1 MSIRTTTP
9 TRSTAGTVMR
19 IVLTLVGAAMM
30 VFGAFLP
37 WVRNV
42 LGTDL
47 SWKAF
52 YSPDLRHAHT
62 FVESVG
68 FVFIVLALLGIVGLA
83 AWTGGLGRLAGALGI
98 AGLVW
103 SAIQVFSAS
112 GQKMEGLD
120 TRMEIGAWLALAG
133 SVIVLIAGFLSTPEP
148 VVYER

>member
-1 MSIRTTTP
+1 MNIRATTP

-37 WVRNV
+37 WLRDV

-52 YSPDLRHAHT
+52 YSTDLRHAHT

-83 AWTGGLGRLAGALGI
+83 AWTGGLGRLAGALGM
-98 AGLVW
+98 AGFVLF
-103 SAIQVFSAS
+103 AIQVFRAS
-112 GQKMEGLD
+112 GQNIEGLD
-120 TRMEIGAWLALAG
+120 TRIEIGAWLALAG
-133 SVIVLIAGFLSTPEP
+133 SVIVLIAGFLSAAEP
-148 VVYER
+148 VAYET